1 MNGAKRFSR
10 NFQIKVYSYSTEWF
24 PFKYRVNLVAA
35 AHEQRSGHN
44 VEQVESLVRSH
55 KDIKQAQRA
64 DAYYLGQ

>member
-1 MNGAKRFSR
+1 MVS
-10 NFQIKVYSYSTEWF
+10 FQVSCQPGSG
-24 PFKYRVNLVAA
+24 

>member
-35 AHEQRSGHN
+35 RTNKEAVTMLNRLNRWSVATKILSKRN
-44 VEQVESLVRSH
+44 VRMLTT
-55 KDIKQAQRA
+55 
-64 DAYYLGQ
+64 